1 MHINIIKNIWKVNAN
16 CFASL
21 SSMSNICIAL
31 LYKEEALS
39 TQELC
44 SNRIPAAGM
53 NVSVTSGND
62 SVNFSQTIS
71 FDDENLKIFTNPDL
85 LVAKVQYKAKIKS
98 KIVTQFK
105 QSKRS
110 LTQY

>member
-1 MHINIIKNIWKVNAN
+1 
-16 CFASL
+16 
-21 SSMSNICIAL
+21 
-31 LYKEEALS
+31 
-39 TQELC
+39 
-44 SNRIPAAGM
+44 M

-98 KIVTQFK
+98 NIVTQFK